1 MNRRITYFY
10 FILMGQYLFG
20 FILYQCDPRTFTT
33 IMTDSVYFLL
43 TEDEAFR
50 KYKELTSKLE
60 KGQFIV
66 IKRVQVYTILKILAI
81 HEMLNRRIVNL
92 ILP

>member
-1 MNRRITYFY
+1 FY
-10 FILMGQYLFG
+10 FILMEQYLFGFILYQCDPRTLFG

-66 IKRVQVYTILKILAI
+66 IKRV
-81 HEMLNRRIVNL
+81 
-92 ILP
+92 

>member
-1 MNRRITYFY
+1 MNRHITYFY
-10 FILMGQYLFG
+10 FILMEQYLFG

-33 IMTDSVYFLL
+33 IMTDSIYFLL

-66 IKRVQVYTILKILAI
+66 IKRV
-81 HEMLNRRIVNL
+81 
-92 ILP
+92 

>member
-1 MNRRITYFY
+1 ME
-10 FILMGQYLFG
+10 QYLFG

-43 TEDEAFR
+43 TKDEAFR

-66 IKRVQVYTILKILAI
+66 IKRV
-81 HEMLNRRIVNL
+81 
-92 ILP
+92 

>member
-10 FILMGQYLFG
+10 FILMEQSLFG

-43 TEDEAFR
+43 TKDEAFR
-50 KYKELTSKLE
+50 TYKELTSKLE

-66 IKRVQVYTILKILAI
+66 IKRV
-81 HEMLNRRIVNL
+81 
-92 ILP
+92 

>member
-10 FILMGQYLFG
+10 FILMEQYLFG
-20 FILYQCDPRTFTT
+20 FILYPRTFTT
-33 IMTDSVYFLL
+33 IMTDSVNFLL

-66 IKRVQVYTILKILAI
+66 IKRV
-81 HEMLNRRIVNL
+81 
-92 ILP
+92 

>member
-10 FILMGQYLFG
+10 FILMEQYLFG

-66 IKRVQVYTILKILAI
+66 IKLV
-81 HEMLNRRIVNL
+81 
-92 ILP
+92 

>member
-1 MNRRITYFY
+1 
-10 FILMGQYLFG
+10 
-20 FILYQCDPRTFTT
+20 
-33 IMTDSVYFLL
+33 MTDSVYFLL

-66 IKRVQVYTILKILAI
+66 IKRV
-81 HEMLNRRIVNL
+81 
-92 ILP
+92 